1 MFKKSFIAVLT
12 AASLMSSASAAE
24 LGSFLLKLQG
34 GYAMSNS
41 SFNASAN
48 NASSTIKNNNL
59 NGFQG
64 LVGFG
69 YVASEDIWTDV
80 TVSYD
85 VSKTSL
91 SSANQ
96 SINQV
101 QNNNM
106 TGMLNAY
113 YGFNMGHSFSPYVMC
128 GLGMGISKSKI
139 SLPVNGPQFNGQ
151 TLNIA
156 GQLSSNNSTYF
167 AYQGG
172 FGMTFEMMKSI
183 ALDLG
188 YRIGN
193 GQTAKTTGS
202 LGGGSAL
209 VLSPQNQLKQ
219 SVLLGINVAF

>member
-1 MFKKSFIAVLT
+1 MFKKSFVAVLT
-12 AASLMSSASAAE
+12 AASIISSASAAD
-24 LGSFLLKLQG
+24 LGSFLVKLQG
-34 GYAMSNS
+34 GYAMSTS

-48 NASSTIKNNNL
+48 NVSTTIKNNNL
-59 NGFQG
+59 NGLQG
-64 LVGFG
+64 LIGFG
-69 YVASEDIWTDV
+69 YVASEDIWTDI
-80 TVSYD
+80 TLSYD
-85 VSKTSL
+85 VSKTTI

-96 SINQV
+96 AINQV
-101 QNNNM
+101 QNNDLA
-106 TGMLNAY
+106 GMLNAY

-139 SLPVNGPQFNGQ
+139 SLPANGAQFNGQ
-151 TLNIA
+151 TLNIT

-172 FGMTFEMMKSI
+172 FGMTFEMMRSI

-193 GQTAKTTGS
+193 GQTAKTIGS
-202 LGGGSAL
+202 LSGNNTL

-219 SVLLGINVAF
+219 SVLLGINIAF